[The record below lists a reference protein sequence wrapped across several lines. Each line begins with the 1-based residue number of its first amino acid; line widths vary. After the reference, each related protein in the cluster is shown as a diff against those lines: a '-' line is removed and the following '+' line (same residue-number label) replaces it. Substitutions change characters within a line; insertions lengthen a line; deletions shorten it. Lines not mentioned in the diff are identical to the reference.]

1 MRRKRT
7 EDFLSPSAPSFYQ
20 RFTAPS
26 SHLGKQGHWD
36 RTLHSHT
43 ALLHSGIQMIL
54 TKMTGCN
61 LGKTTVLSRWNKNS
75 SYHLLL
81 QKPEI
86 GSERSSLSFGILFRN
101 IYIVSLQVFDQCF
114 TFLTLRDQLD
124 AQQKHLLWVE
134 EMQLAHWLIFFVWVQ
149 EKRTTKPK
157 FVAQGSLRSTFRN
170 NFLQLATFLLRHKL
184 ITQCEKRETSTH
196 DLQRNSVAGQVESF
210 LCPHFATL
218 KCFKWFV

>member
-1 MRRKRT
+1 M
-7 EDFLSPSAPSFYQ
+7 
-20 RFTAPS
+20 
-26 SHLGKQGHWD
+26 
-36 RTLHSHT
+36 
-43 ALLHSGIQMIL
+43 
-54 TKMTGCN
+54 
-61 LGKTTVLSRWNKNS
+61 
-75 SYHLLL
+75 
-81 QKPEI
+81 
-86 GSERSSLSFGILFRN
+86 
-101 IYIVSLQVFDQCF
+101 QVFDQCF

-149 EKRTTKPK
+149 EKRTTKPE

-210 LCPHFATL
+210 LSAFRHLKVLQMVCVIQSSNSTL
-218 KCFKWFV
+218 IYLHSADYPTDYLHGLP